1 MKLYK
6 HLTAFL
12 LLLGSLSC
20 VEQANPREDAPILI
34 DTSDRFLGSNL
45 AGNLITTAMQKEL
58 EVDIVFYPSDFLP
71 SNGYAILSKDLTEE
85 EIDQQLLPIYP
96 SGDKDAFRVGTL
108 RGSEI
113 REFILNRSNKFYR
126 VDLQVAGVEYDIQY
140 EGGLPTVYHVTRPH
154 GLPLEDRA
162 NYRVAISNE
171 AYFSPFPGYRYGNS
185 FENNF
190 EFEPDIHS
198 AKDLLKRY
206 LLKLRSLPLLDEER
220 ANISLNNT
228 GAVEAPLAIPEI
240 QGEAHFSPY
249 RGKIVTTQGVVTAVA
264 EIEEGGTELYIQTE
278 EDDGNPLTSNAIN
291 VYLPGSRTDL
301 AAGVRIEVTG
311 TVYEVMTAQGLTRT
325 AIREVTGLSILASG
339 LALPDP
345 VLIGPGGLQVPNAVV
360 SSYRGNINQKP
371 RLNPADGL
379 DFWEALEGMRIR
391 LVRPEVVG
399 FRGGKE
405 KYDDSK
411 RYLTLYVRPEG
422 ASPAEQLSAS
432 NGLLINPVAN
442 DFNPEVVRISASE
455 LAPNVRPEYVFNVGD
470 KFSFDL
476 EGILSFQTNTF
487 GDGEFAMFVTGSFSA
502 TSTLKSLDDRPKTSL
517 TPDADHVTVATFN
530 VENLSGILTN
540 RIKRMALAV
549 STNFGCPDVLNL
561 AEIQDNNGIDFGEG
575 SAADLTLGSIIENI
589 NCPGSDYRY
598 LNIDPIPNSDGGEPG
613 GNIRVAMIY
622 NAARVQ
628 FERIGNAGPLDET
641 YVLQGGRLNQNPG
654 RLFPNDDAFKGTRK
668 PLVAEFSFKG
678 QKFFVIGVHLN
689 SKLGDS
695 SPWSIEQPVIFRSDF
710 ERSKLT
716 GRINRFIAD
725 LMAQDPNMKIIVLGD
740 FNAYW
745 HEPSMKILAGDFM
758 QNLMTFGDLVPK
770 NKWYTSNYDG
780 NAAAIDH
787 ILVSKG
793 LLGFE
798 PELDIVHLNSD
809 YMDKISD
816 HDALVARFRF

>member
-1 MKLYK
+1 MKMPK
-6 HLTAFL
+6 HLTAYL

-20 VEQANPREDAPILI
+20 VKQADPREDAPILI

-45 AGNLITTAMQKEL
+45 AGNLITTAIQKEQ

-71 SNGYAILSKDLTEE
+71 SNGYAILDKNLSEE
-85 EIDQQLLPIYP
+85 EIDQQLLPIFP
-96 SGDKDAFRVGTL
+96 SGDKDTFRVGTL

-113 REFILNRSNKFYR
+113 REFILNRSNKYYR

-154 GLPLEDRA
+154 GLPLEDRT

-171 AYFSPFPGYRYGNS
+171 AFFSPFPGYRYGNS

-190 EFEPDIHS
+190 EFEPGDFS
-198 AKDLLKRY
+198 AKDALKKY
-206 LLKLRSLPLLDEER
+206 LQKLSSLPLLDEER
-220 ANISLNNT
+220 ATIRMNT
-228 GAVEAPLAIPEI
+228 RGVVDGTLSIPEI

-249 RGKIVTTQGVVTAVA
+249 RGKVVTTQGVVTAVA

-278 EDDGNPLTSNAIN
+278 TDDGNPLTSNAIN

-301 AAGVRIEVTG
+301 ASGVRVQVTG

-325 AIREVTGLSILASG
+325 AIREVSSLTILATG
-339 LALPDP
+339 IALPNP

-371 RLNPADGL
+371 KLNPADGL

-405 KYDDSK
+405 KYDDNK
-411 RYLTLYVRPEG
+411 RYLTLFVRPEG
-422 ASPAEQLSAS
+422 SSPAEQLSGS
-432 NGLLINPVAN
+432 NGLLVDQLAG

-455 LAPNVRPEYVFNVGD
+455 LAPNVKPEYVFNIGD

-487 GDGEFAMFVTGSFSA
+487 GDGEFAMFVTGSFAA
-502 TSTLKSLDDRPKTSL
+502 TSTIKDLDQRPKSRL
-517 TPDADHVTVATFN
+517 KGDDDHLTVATFN
-530 VENLSGILTN
+530 VENLSGILDK
-540 RIKRMALAV
+540 RIKRMAEAV
-549 STNFGCPDVLNL
+549 STNLLCPDIINL
-561 AEIQDNNGIDFGEG
+561 PEIQDNNGVDFGEG
-575 SAADLTLGSIIENI
+575 SSADITLSSIVRAL

-613 GNIRVAMIY
+613 GNIRVSMIY

-628 FERIGNAGPLDET
+628 FEKVGNAGALDET
-641 YVLQGGRLNQNPG
+641 YVLPGGRLNQNPG
-654 RLFPNDDAFKGTRK
+654 RLFPNDPAFTGTRK
-668 PLVAEFSFKG
+668 PLVAEFIFKG
-678 QKFFVIGVHLN
+678 QRFYVIGVHLN

-695 SPWSIEQPVIFRSDF
+695 SPWSIEQPVIFRSDIQ
-710 ERSKLT
+710 RAKLT

-725 LMAQDPNMKIIVLGD
+725 LMAQDRNAKVMVMGD

-758 QNLMTFGDLVPK
+758 QNLMTYGDLVPRK
-770 NKWYTSNYDG
+770 NWYTSNYDG

-787 ILVSKG
+787 VLVSKAM
-793 LLGFE
+793 LSLE

-809 YMDKISD
+809 FMDKISD